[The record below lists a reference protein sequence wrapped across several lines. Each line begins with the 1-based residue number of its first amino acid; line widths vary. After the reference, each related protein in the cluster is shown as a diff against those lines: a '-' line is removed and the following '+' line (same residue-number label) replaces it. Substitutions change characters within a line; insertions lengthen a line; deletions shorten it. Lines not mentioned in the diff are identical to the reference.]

1 MPCENHLRRLLQA
14 LTPADERE
22 RRHRARILA
31 LLDDSAAP
39 FSRAQYAPGHV
50 TASAFVTNP
59 ARDALLLI
67 LHGKLGLWLQPGGHV
82 EPDDADVLAS
92 ARREVR
98 EELGLDAIDVVGDGL
113 LDVDV
118 HEIPARGAD
127 PAHEHFDVRFLFSTA
142 ADSFKAGSDA
152 RDARWVPVG
161 ALLGP
166 EPDRSLTTDE
176 SVLRAVRK
184 LATLRASWD

>member
-1 MPCENHLRRLLQA
+1 MPCDSHLRRLLHE
-14 LTPADERE
+14 LTPADARE
-22 RRHRARILA
+22 QEHRARILA

-39 FSRAQYAPGHV
+39 FSRAQFTPGHV
-50 TASAFVTNP
+50 TASAFITNP

-67 LHGKLGLWLQPGGHV
+67 LHGKLGLWLQPGGHI
-82 EPDDADVLAS
+82 EADDANVFEA
-92 ARREVR
+92 AQREVR
-98 EELGLDAIDVVGDGL
+98 EELGIETLEVVGAGL

-118 HEIPARGAD
+118 HEIPARKAD

-142 ADSFKAGSDA
+142 ADSFRAGSDA
-152 RDARWVPVG
+152 RDARWVPLT

-166 EPDRSLTTDE
+166 KPDPSLTTDE

-184 LATLRASWD
+184 LATLD

>member
-1 MPCENHLRRLLQA
+1 MPCDDHLRRLLHA
-14 LTPADERE
+14 LKPADERE
-22 RRHRARILA
+22 QSHRARTLA

-39 FSRAQYAPGHV
+39 FSRAQFAPGHV

-82 EPDDADVLAS
+82 EPDDTDVLAT

-98 EELGLDAIDVVGDGL
+98 EELGIEALDIVGDGL
-113 LDVDV
+113 LDIDV
-118 HEIPARGAD
+118 HQIPARVAD

-142 ADSFKAGSDA
+142 ADRFEAGSDA
-152 RDARWVPVG
+152 RAARWVPIS
-161 ALLGP
+161 ALLGSR
-166 EPDRSLTTDE
+166 PDPSLTTDE

-184 LATLRASWD
+184 LATLGTSWD